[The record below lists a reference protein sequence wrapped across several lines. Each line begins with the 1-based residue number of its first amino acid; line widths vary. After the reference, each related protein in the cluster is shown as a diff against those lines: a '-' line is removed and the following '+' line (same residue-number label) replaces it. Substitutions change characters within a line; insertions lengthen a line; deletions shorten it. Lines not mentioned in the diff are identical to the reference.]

1 MWTNSGNH
9 QIIGLVGIG
18 LLGSALAER
27 LIHAGFAVRGHDVS
41 SRAMDEFTALGGHP
55 ARSLQELPSNADFI
69 VLCLPNSTIVEQ
81 IVADLLPHL
90 SDRTVLIDTT
100 TGDPQQTKK
109 SAEALSEVNQE
120 LVDATVLGSSEV
132 TRQGNAVLMVGAS
145 PASFEKCRPVLE
157 EISRSVH
164 HVGPTGSGQEMKL
177 VANLVLGLNRA
188 ALAEGLHFAK
198 ILGLDLDTVL
208 DVLKS
213 GAAWS
218 RVMDAK
224 GQKMVREE
232 FEPQA
237 RLSQHL
243 KDVRL
248 ILGRAEGAGTQLP
261 LSELHRE
268 LLQRVEDAGDGGL
281 DNSAVIRAW

>member
-1 MWTNSGNH
+1 MSTGSEHH
-9 QIIGLVGIG
+9 QVIGLVGIG

-27 LIHAGFAVRGHDVS
+27 LILAGFDVQGHDIS
-41 SRAMDEFTALGGHP
+41 SAAMDHFSSLGGRP
-55 ARSLQELPSNADFI
+55 LRSLDETPCNADFI
-69 VLCLPNSTIVEQ
+69 VLCLPNSNIVDSVLAVVKEQLSEHTIV
-81 IVADLLPHL
+81 
-90 SDRTVLIDTT
+90 IDTT
-100 TGDPQQTKK
+100 TGDPRLTKQSAK
-109 SAEALSEVNQE
+109 SLTGLRTE

-132 TRQGNAVLMVGAS
+132 TRQGDAVLMVGAS
-145 PASFEKCRPVLE
+145 AAAFERCRPVLQA
-157 EISRSVH
+157 ISNSVH

-198 ILGLDLDTVL
+198 TLGLDLDTVL
-208 DVLKS
+208 DILRS

-248 ILGRAEGAGTQLP
+248 ILSRAKDAGTQLP
-261 LSELHRE
+261 LSALHRE
-268 LLQRVEDAGDGGL
+268 LLQRVEDAGEGDL
-281 DNSAVIRAW
+281 DNSAVIHAW